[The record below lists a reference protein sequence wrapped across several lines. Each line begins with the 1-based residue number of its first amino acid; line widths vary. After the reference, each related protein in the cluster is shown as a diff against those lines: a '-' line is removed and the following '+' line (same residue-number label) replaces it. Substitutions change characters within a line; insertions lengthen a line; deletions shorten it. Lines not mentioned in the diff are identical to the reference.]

1 VGVGHACFAASGHA
15 TMRVC
20 LSRFLS
26 HLSSP
31 FLLLVCFLRCW
42 RFSPFVF
49 VHFLCV
55 ARVNFLFP
63 DPLTL
68 FVFIFVFGRCL
79 LCCVDRKG
87 RLWRCGHGQH
97 RPKQSPQGRN
107 EGRNDNNSTK
117 ELNKTERESFNPLS
131 VCCLTTPQPL
141 LSCARSRASVPA
153 CVSLSTGGSC
163 RRMRRGE
170 VGGTVGSAFT
180 RAGGARKRK
189 RKMRGRKKSLCG
201 QLGAA
206 PPITTTG
213 KRRRGRGT
221 LYYGGRITGSIACR
235 LEATLLILLPLPPLF
250 LSLSSHPTRS
260 IFFYKSRR
268 LRNI

>member
-1 VGVGHACFAASGHA
+1 
-15 TMRVC
+15 MRVC

-170 VGGTVGSAFT
+170 VGGDSRQCLYPSRRSEKKKEKNERKEKEPV
-180 RAGGARKRK
+180 RPAGGSSSHHHHWEKEK
-189 RKMRGRKKSLCG
+189 GEGNSL
-201 QLGAA
+201 L
-206 PPITTTG
+206 
-213 KRRRGRGT
+213 RGT
-221 LYYGGRITGSIACR
+221 DNRQHC
-235 LEATLLILLPLPPLF
+235 LPA
-250 LSLSSHPTRS
+250 
-260 IFFYKSRR
+260 
-268 LRNI
+268 